1 MAKEVCQFSLFD
13 SRLLVTSIHRTV
25 YVGAAAS
32 IAFLQTVRRVV
43 AGQIGPSNFSHSI
56 DSEKML
62 EVETPEATDD
72 IMGITVEQKLQFL
85 QCYFSVVRI
94 DLATLTVVEATD
106 SARRKHLLI
115 SSILQNS
122 VIA

>member
-1 MAKEVCQFSLFD
+1 MVKEVCQCALSG
-13 SRLLVTSIHRTV
+13 SRLLVTYIGTV

-43 AGQIGPSNFSHSI
+43 AGQIGPSNFSHSM

-72 IMGITVEQKLQFL
+72 TMGITVEQKLQFQ
-85 QCYFSVVRI
+85 QCYFSVVRT
-94 DLATLTVVEATD
+94 DLATTLTVVEATD
-106 SARRKHLLI
+106 FARRKHLST

-122 VIA
+122 MIA

>member
-1 MAKEVCQFSLFD
+1 MCPLA
-13 SRLLVTSIHRTV
+13 SRLMLTYIFTV

-43 AGQIGPSNFSHSI
+43 AGQIGPSNFSHSM

-62 EVETPEATDD
+62 EVETPETTDD
-72 IMGITVEQKLQFL
+72 TMGITVEQKLQFL
-85 QCYFSVVRI
+85 QCYFSVVRL
-94 DLATLTVVEATD
+94 DFATLTVVEATD
-106 SARRKHLLI
+106 FARRKHLST

-122 VIA
+122 MIA

>member
-1 MAKEVCQFSLFD
+1 VP
-13 SRLLVTSIHRTV
+13 VTFAYFTV

-62 EVETPEATDD
+62 EVETLESTDD

-85 QCYFSVVRI
+85 QCYFSVV
-94 DLATLTVVEATD
+94 
-106 SARRKHLLI
+106 
-115 SSILQNS
+115 
-122 VIA
+122 